1 MPELKTSSQVFMPVE
16 VNLVLG
22 LVNMRDVQDDDKSEG
37 ANTVTTALTAT
48 NTWCEN

>member
-1 MPELKTSSQVFMPVE
+1 MPEMKTSSQVFMPQ
-16 VNLVLG
+16 VN

>member
-1 MPELKTSSQVFMPVE
+1 MPDLKTSSQVFMPVNL
-16 VNLVLG
+16 VNL
-22 LVNMRDVQDDDKSEG
+22 RDVQDDDKSEG